1 MTQQEFETRT
11 GLTVTSKEF
20 EYIHRVYMATNF
32 QKDDFCKEWK
42 NNATL
47 KTSNI
52 VCDLTMEVET
62 LRRQVDDLMA
72 SYNNAQKGA
81 QMEVS
86 SMADFLI
93 EQAEATG
100 SFALREKAIKLIG
113 IKDFLRRKIEAGFS
127 LWEDDRKALTEIL
140 TAE

>member
-113 IKDFLRRKIEAGFS
+113 IKDFLRRKIDAGFS

>member
-20 EYIHRVYMATNF
+20 DYIHRVYMATNF

-72 SYNNAQKGA
+72 AYNNAQKGA
-81 QMEVS
+81 QLEVS

-113 IKDFLRRKIEAGFS
+113 IKDFLRRKIDSGFA
-127 LWEDDRKALTEIL
+127 LWEDDRKALTDIL